1 LQFDRVALRGF
12 RRVGGEDKRPKFI
25 EPREKRE
32 RERERERERGR
43 YVIPRFFHFSSFS
56 SIVFVILPSLILISS
71 HHFSAC

>member
-32 RERERERERGR
+32 RERERERESERER
-43 YVIPRFFHFSSFS
+43 ERDT
-56 SIVFVILPSLILISS
+56 
-71 HHFSAC
+71 